1 MDRLD
6 VDGAGLSGKLA
17 VVVGASLGI
26 GQAVAIA
33 MARAGARVVLAG
45 RSLDRL
51 REARSDFAASG
62 DVDVVK
68 IDVASP
74 DSIAA
79 ASADIERRHGAPA
92 ILFNSAGY
100 SVTKP
105 ALDVTPEEWDA
116 VHDVQLRG
124 TFFSC
129 QAFARPMSAAGYGK
143 IINVSSTWG
152 ATVAPG
158 RSVYCA
164 AKAGVSHLTAALG
177 TEWAPLGIR
186 VNAIGPTA
194 TITPTI
200 EARLA
205 ADPTRE
211 EYLRSRIPLG
221 RLATADDMVGAA
233 LFLASPASDFI
244 TGQTLF
250 VDGGWVGSK

>member
-1 MDRLD
+1 MDPQEVERTALAD
-6 VDGAGLSGKLA
+6 KLA
-17 VVVGASLGI
+17 VVIGASEGI
-26 GQAVAIA
+26 GHAVAAA

-45 RSLDRL
+45 RSVDRL
-51 REARSDFAASG
+51 RKAHSEFEVSDDLDA
-62 DVDVVK
+62 VQ
-68 IDVASP
+68 IDVAQP

-79 ASADIERRHGAPA
+79 ASAEIEKRHGAPT

-100 SVTKP
+100 SINKP
-105 ALDVTPEEWDA
+105 ALDVTVADWDA

-129 QAFARPMSAAGYGK
+129 QAFARSMAAAGYGK
-143 IINVSSTWG
+143 IINVSSTWA

-158 RSVYCA
+158 RSVYCI
-164 AKAGVSHLTAALG
+164 AKAGVSQLTAALG

-194 TITPTI
+194 TVTPAI

-205 ADPTRE
+205 SDPARE
-211 EYLRSRIPLG
+211 EYLRSRIPMG
-221 RLATADDMVGAA
+221 RLATVDDMVGAA
-233 LFLASPASDFI
+233 MFLAGPASDFI